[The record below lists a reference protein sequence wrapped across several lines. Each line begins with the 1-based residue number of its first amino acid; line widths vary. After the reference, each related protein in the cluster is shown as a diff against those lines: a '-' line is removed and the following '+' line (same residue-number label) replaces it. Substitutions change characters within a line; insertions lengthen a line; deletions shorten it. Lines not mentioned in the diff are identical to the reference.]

1 MRTMKKLRLNVDE
14 LRVESFPTA
23 PAVEDDGT
31 VHAHAATPECTATL
45 AGGSCPKVTCQTYD
59 DTFCGLTH
67 GCE

>member
-1 MRTMKKLRLNVDE
+1 MMKKLRLNAEE

-23 PAVEDDGT
+23 PAADESGT
-31 VHAHAATPECTATL
+31 VNGHAATEGCGGTL
-45 AGGSCPKVTCQTYD
+45 VGGSCPKVTCQTYD